1 VTKAVR
7 SDDLRNEADRLLDA
21 GLRTILSAHGDVH
34 VIGSYALD
42 LMTWRDLD
50 IHMVREPI
58 DVADF
63 FLLGSRIESLLH
75 PPRLHFRNEIAV
87 RTPGLPHGV
96 YWGVYLGDERAG
108 AWKIDIW
115 LTDAAGFEPVRTFG
129 DNLSA
134 RLTDETRRAIL
145 DVKQAAWRHPEYR
158 RGFTS
163 SNIYSA
169 VLDRGVRDANAFWQ
183 DLEATTGIR
192 RSASS

>member
-1 VTKAVR
+1 MS
-7 SDDLRNEADRLLDA
+7 SDRIREEAGRLLA
-21 GLRTILSAHGDVH
+21 SGLRQILSEHGEVH

-50 IHMVREPI
+50 IHLVRARI

-63 FLLGSRIESLLH
+63 FVLGGRIESLLH
-75 PPRLHFRNEIAV
+75 PPRMHFRNEIAAA
-87 RTPGLPHGV
+87 TPGLPRGL

-115 LTDAAGFEPVRTFG
+115 QTDAAGFEPVRQFG
-129 DNLSA
+129 AALAA
-134 RLTDETRRAIL
+134 RLTDETRRAI
-145 DVKQAAWRHPEYR
+145 VAIKEAAWRHPEYR

-169 VLDRGVRDANAFWQ
+169 VLDRGVRDADAFWA
-183 DLEATTGIR
+183 DLEGSRGIR
-192 RSASS
+192 R